1 MNYKNLVLT
10 LYGKE
15 NFMRI
20 NHITAIFYS
29 ANGNTK
35 KVIARIAKNVQELL
49 QLPIDY
55 VDYTLPKN
63 RLASY
68 SFGPEELVIFASPVY
83 AGRIPNKMLPYIS
96 TAFSG
101 INTASIPIVVYGNR
115 SFDNSLSELTDILSS
130 KGFIPFAAAA
140 IATVHAFS
148 SNIGSG
154 RPDEKDLQL
163 IDSFSKSVSKYL
175 LNSHYLLPVEVPG
188 EHPAV
193 TYYTPLGIDNKPVNF
208 LKAKPKTHKELCDN
222 CGTCAKAC
230 PMAAIDFSNTSLV
243 PGTCIKCQRCVK
255 ICHSKAKYF
264 DDEAF
269 LSHVHMLEEHYVRRS
284 EPSFFLP
291 IT

>member
-1 MNYKNLVLT
+1 MKIT
-10 LYGKE
+10 
-15 NFMRI
+15 
-20 NHITAIFYS
+20 HITAIFYS
-29 ANGNTK
+29 ATGNTR
-35 KVIARIAKNVQELL
+35 KVITRIAESVQEVL
-49 QLPIDY
+49 QVPIDY

-63 RLASY
+63 RLDFH
-68 SFGPEELVIFASPVY
+68 SFGPEELVIFASCVY
-83 AGRIPNKMLPYIS
+83 AGRIPNKMVPYIQS
-96 TAFSG
+96 AFSG

-115 SFDNSLSELTDILSS
+115 SFDNALSELSDLLSS

-154 RPDEKDLQL
+154 RPDKKDLQL
-163 IDSFSKSVSKYL
+163 IDSFCKNASDYL
-175 LNSHYLLPVEVPG
+175 LNSQNLLPVEVPG

-193 TYYTPLGIDNKPVNF
+193 TYYKPLGIDNKPVNF
-208 LKAKPKTHKELCDN
+208 LKAKPKTYKQRCDN
-222 CGTCAKAC
+222 CGACAKTC
-230 PMAAIDFSNTSLV
+230 PMSAIDFSDTSLV